1 MTEQDDHE
9 LLAAYAHSQS
19 EPAFAALVARYVNLV
34 YSAALRFTGN
44 PHHAEEITQA
54 VFITLAR
61 KAGRLGR
68 GVVVPGWLYQTAR
81 LTAANFVKGEIRRQ
95 RREQEVYMQSTLN
108 EPEAAPW
115 EQIAPLLEEAMGGLG
130 ETDRNAVVLRYFE
143 NRTAEETGALL
154 KLTTAAAHKRVER
167 ALDKLRKFFSR
178 RKVSIGTGGLGLL
191 LSANAV
197 QSAPASLGAAVAAA
211 AVLSGTALSTAT
223 LITATTTI
231 AMTTLQKTLITATL
245 AVVAGAGIYE
255 ARQAS
260 QLQRQNQALQQQQA
274 ALAGQLRQLERD
286 RDAATSRLAALAD
299 ELAGAK
305 KNPAE
310 VLKLRGEVGT
320 LRQEKAIAGT
330 KSALNKLTADPESR
344 KTLRDQQKMG
354 MAALYADLA
363 RRLKLTPEQTGQLN
377 DLLADHIMDSID
389 LITQALRDNKTRGE
403 IDQMFAKQDAAL
415 REQLLSLLGQDGLA
429 QYLDYA
435 NNLGST
441 LTAAQF
447 AACLTGDPEAVADKR
462 KQFYAAMQ
470 DAARSALAAAGLPAD
485 YQIVPMLNL
494 ANIASEEQAAQSLQL
509 LDSIYAQVAAK
520 AATFLSAD
528 ELAKFQEYRTNAI
541 SNSQTMLL
549 INRKLMAPIS
559 K

>member
-1 MTEQDDHE
+1 MTERDDHE
-9 LLAAYAHSQS
+9 LLAEYARHQS

-34 YSAALRFTGN
+34 HSAALRFTGN

-61 KAGRLGR
+61 KAGTLGR
-68 GVVVPGWLYQTAR
+68 AVVVPGWLYQTAR

-95 RREQEVYMQSTLN
+95 RREQEVYMQSTLK

-115 EQIAPLLEEAMGGLG
+115 EQVAPLLEEAMGCLG

-197 QSAPASLGAAVAAA
+197 QSAPASLATVISAA

-274 ALAGQLRQLERD
+274 ALAAQLQQLQRD
-286 RDAATSRLAALAD
+286 RDAATNRAAALTE

-305 KNPAE
+305 KNPTE
-310 VLKLRGEVGT
+310 VLKLRSEVGA
-320 LRQEKAIAGT
+320 LRQEKAIAGS

-344 KTLRDQQKMG
+344 KTLRDQQKIG
-354 MAALYADLA
+354 MTALYAELA
-363 RRLKLTPEQTGQLN
+363 KKMGLTPDQSGQLN
-377 DLLADHIMDSID
+377 DLLADHIMNSID
-389 LITQALRDNKTRGE
+389 LITQALHDNNTRSE
-403 IDQMFAKQDAAL
+403 VDQMFAKQEAAL
-415 REQLLSLLGQDGLA
+415 RDQLQTLIGPDNLA
-429 QYLDYA
+429 QYQDYTK
-435 NNLGST
+435 NLAST

-447 AACLTGDPEAVADKR
+447 AGYLTGDPATVADK
-462 KQFYAAMQ
+462 KNQLLAAMQ
-470 DAARSALAAAGLPAD
+470 ETSQSALAAAGLPAD
-485 YQIVPMLNL
+485 YQTIPMLNL
-494 ANIASEEQAAQSLQL
+494 ANIASEEKAAQSLQL
-509 LDSIYAQVAAK
+509 FDSIYAQVAAK
-520 AATFLSAD
+520 AGTFLSAD
-528 ELAKFQEYRTNAI
+528 ELAKFQEYRTNAL
-541 SNSQTMLL
+541 SNSRTMLL
-549 INRKLMAPIS
+549 MNRKLMAPIS